1 MNKKFTYFIILIFT
15 VILFSGCLEKK
26 SNKNINTDL
35 YEDFTY
41 KVEPET
47 FTLKIT
53 VNGKEETASKPL
65 EKMKVSNL
73 KENKSTTSWSYPEK
87 SIDVLI
93 KKEENYLD
101 VTIKSTKAKGNK
113 NEFSWPFISGKNY
126 TIPFG
131 EGKYIPSNDKYFM
144 DYLDNTEFNS
154 IESLSMNFFASS
166 SDDENAL
173 VYVIK
178 NIFNN
183 KITFDTKDKIEF
195 KFSHNFTSITDD
207 HSYGF
212 RIYATKNNPVNI
224 AKIYKNYILE
234 QNKFQ
239 TLEKKSEKN
248 KNIEKLFGAVHIYLF
263 DKIIISDEDV
273 NWPEFRKNLSSPSM
287 DWIKTLLKEHT
298 EEGQEVVDVLEQL
311 QKQDYVDQ
319 YQKAVIVQGLSR
331 ILLLP
336 EFYKQQF
343 FTKKDQKIDEL
354 LNKGINN
361 LNEIEIIDLNK
372 RILSV
377 NFQGSFKPSEE
388 WALERNINLI
398 KDIRS
403 SGIDKSWF
411 GLDDWT
417 QGYINPDM
425 IKFANENGFL
435 IGPYDS
441 YHSIHEPKKE
451 KWITAAFED
460 TSLYENA
467 VITNEKGEK
476 ISGFQNVGRKLNPA
490 LSLPSV
496 KKRVSNILDT
506 GIEFNSWF
514 IDCDTTGEIYD
525 DYSKNHITSESQDLE
540 ARMKRISYI
549 RDDKKMIVGSE
560 GGNDFAASY
569 IAFAHGI
576 ELPSFS
582 WMDQDMSK
590 NKESEY
596 YLGNYYS
603 NNGGVPQKMS
613 KEVPV
618 KEKYK
623 KIFLDAYYSIP
634 LYKLVYNDSVITS
647 YHWDWSTFKIK
658 DEVQNRMLYEILYNV
673 PSLYHLD
680 KFQWEKYKD
689 RIIKHYNIW
698 SPFSREA
705 VKKEMTDFKILS
717 DDRLVQMTQ
726 YGNTIKVIAN
736 FSDKDFNYNNDVI
749 KKHSLIIY
757 DKEKKIEYTP

>member
-1 MNKKFTYFIILIFT
+1 MNKKIIYFIILVFT
-15 VILFSGCLEKK
+15 AALLAGCSAKNSSKIL
-26 SNKNINTDL
+26 NTNL

-47 FTLKIT
+47 FELKVT

-73 KENKSTTSWSYPEK
+73 KEDKSVTSWTYPEK
-87 SIDVLI
+87 FIDITI

-101 VTIKSTKAKGNK
+101 VTIKSTKPKGSK
-113 NEFSWPFISGKNY
+113 NEFDWPFISGKNY

-144 DYLDNTEFNS
+144 EYLDNAEFKT

-166 SDDENAL
+166 GDDENAL

-183 KITFDTKDKIEF
+183 KITFNTKDKIEF
-195 KFSHNFTSITDD
+195 QFSHDFTSITDN

-212 RIYATKNNPVNI
+212 RIYVTKNDPVNI
-224 AKIYKNYILE
+224 SKIYKSYIME
-234 QNKFQ
+234 QGEFQ
-239 TLEKKSEKN
+239 TLEEKAEKN

-263 DKIIISDEDV
+263 DKTVISDEDV

-287 DWIKTLLKEHT
+287 NWIKILLKEYT
-298 EEGQEVVDVLEQL
+298 EGGQEVVDVLEQL

-319 YQKAVIVQGLSR
+319 YQKSVITQGLSR
-331 ILLLP
+331 ILLLS
-336 EFYKQQF
+336 EFYNQKF

-354 LNKGINN
+354 LNKGIDN
-361 LNEIEIIDLNK
+361 LNEVEIIDLNK
-372 RILSV
+372 RILST
-377 NFQGSFKPSEE
+377 NFQNSFKPYEE
-388 WALERNINLI
+388 WSADRNINLV
-398 KDIRS
+398 KDIRF
-403 SGIDKSWF
+403 SGIDKAWF

-417 QGYINPDM
+417 QAYISPDM
-425 IKFANENGFL
+425 VKFANENGFL

-451 KWITAAFED
+451 KWITAAFKD

-467 VITNEKGEK
+467 TITNEKGEK
-476 ISGFQNVGRKLNPA
+476 ISGFHNTGRKLNPT

-496 KKRVSNILDT
+496 KERVSDILNT

-514 IDCDTTGEIYD
+514 IDCDATGEIYD
-525 DYSKNHITSESQDLE
+525 DYSKNHATTESQDLE
-540 ARMKRISYI
+540 ARMKRIAYI

-560 GGNDFAASY
+560 GGNDFAAPY

-603 NNGGVPQKMS
+603 NNGGVPEKMS

-623 KIFLDAYYSIP
+623 KIFLDNYYNIP
-634 LYKLVYNDSVITS
+634 LYKLVYNNSVITA

-658 DEVQNRMLYEILYNV
+658 DEIQNRMLYEILYNV

-680 KFQWEKYKD
+680 KFQWAKYKD
-689 RIIKHYNIW
+689 KIIAHYKIW

-705 VKKEMTDFKILS
+705 VKEEMTDFKILS
-717 DDRLVQMTQ
+717 EDRLVQLTQ
-726 YGNTIKVIAN
+726 YGDSITVVAN
-736 FSDKDFNYNNDVI
+736 FSDKDFKYNNDII

-757 DKEKKIEYTP
+757 NKDKKTEYTP